1 MKVKFIILGCGSS
14 LGVPRADGN
23 WGDCNP
29 NIKRNYRTRCSAFI
43 KSKIKNILIDTSP
56 DLRHQLIKNNITNV
70 NCVIYSHKHGDQVHG
85 INDLRVFSYKNN
97 EKMPVYADYETGKYI
112 KNNFSYCF
120 NNTPSYRAILKLNKL
135 KKNFSFSKN
144 GKSISIKSVPVK
156 HGRIKCQ
163 SFIIN
168 KSCAYVS
175 DANKIYNKDLKHFKN
190 LNYFVVD
197 CLRLN
202 HHPSHFNLSEV
213 IELTEYLKPKKA
225 ILTNLH
231 SDLDYN
237 YLLKILP
244 KNIVPA
250 YDGMSFYI

>member
-23 WGDCNP
+23 WGNCNP
-29 NIKRNYRTRCSAFI
+29 KIKKNYRTRCSAFI

-135 KKNFSFSKN
+135 KRNFSFSKN

-156 HGRIKCQ
+156 HGRIKSQ

-190 LNYFVVD
+190 LNYFLFD